1 MKEQIKVTKPL
12 IVAILNESDRSL
24 DYLPSMIKTLD
35 DSQSQIVFTDNVE
48 NNTHTTIRVG
58 DKNIEGPYKS
68 NVTEA
73 FISLSFLDRHPIT
86 SSQGNYILY
95 FIRISVLEFLYKEY
109 IGETFKLFQQS
120 SLPKLNENIWM
131 NVLPNYAQT
140 AVENLSQQDENARN
154 LVKASH
160 SIVRELGTAY
170 SLLLTRARHVA
181 VVLSE
186 TAMPGLGDTHYL
198 LQYIFMY
205 SDQKKVH
212 EVVLAINNDVGNAF
226 SLLIDLLRDCPHKNA
241 AELLKGLSA
250 ARNLEGEIK
259 DYAMKAL
266 QTKDTKTKGGK
277 TETKKK
283 PSQIAQESQSE
294 DSITSQSDIAYG
306 VDLHSTDLKDRD
318 SELEPFKELL
328 FSQVVEV
335 LGDDSRSVFLPAWN
349 AVLEADAAI
358 SKRME
363 IRVEKSGYN
372 HLKSFTLALG
382 EARDGRAVAFLESII
397 SNEVADDSVRKLAQS
412 VLGPIKSSQEQ
423 AKHDLRFEFD
433 TPIEHVEKIENTRQY
448 KPETIGI
455 APPAGVTEDK
465 RPKDALGYK
474 VFANALGD
482 LVCHKSTTTPLTIG
496 ICARWGRGKSVLLK
510 FIEDRI
516 DELTNSKEFVACLCI
531 DFNAWKYTKS
541 EQLWAEFYT
550 KVLEE
555 VENDLNWWEKTKFRR
570 YFFSRNNPKLYNL
583 TLLSLALTVYSSLLL
598 FGFYQQH
605 PIVQLALTIQWGQLI
620 LPWTPIVTSL
630 TAIFPIIWKRT
641 RSVPKQ
647 IFWKSHL
654 PKFKEALGVQHEI
667 FKSFE
672 IVCDWLGTPEKKRI
686 VVFIDDI
693 DRCQPDEI
701 LQVIESIKLLLD
713 SKNFVFILAMDP
725 KIVRHAIGKSY
736 EFISKKKTEK
746 ERLGREYLEKIIQ
759 IPFHLP
765 QLTYKELS
773 RLKNQL
779 FAVSDSPDTF
789 EGKVIAPQVTRD
801 DPGEFQVDPE
811 LVTGGDADDKLSP
824 DKTPVISPIG
834 DDSEPFDSKLSVEF
848 SKSESSDI
856 DLLLKDNYVISPRLL
871 NRLKNAYLLAKH
883 FYFAEHNSDPPSEL
897 IKLLAFSIKY
907 PFESVDIFETMEDQ
921 SKNKN
926 WDSIANACKKQ
937 NDDEFDSNIDNMTS
951 MLKKHVPD
959 INVARNLSK
968 YVNYFNITAS

>member
-58 DKNIEGPYKS
+58 DKNIDGPYKS

-95 FIRISVLEFLYKEY
+95 FIRISVLEYLYKEY

-154 LVKASH
+154 LVQASH
-160 SIVRELGTAY
+160 SIVRELRTAY

-212 EVVLAINNDVGNAF
+212 DVVHAINNDVGNAF

-241 AELLKGLSA
+241 KELLKGLSA
-250 ARNLEGEIK
+250 ARNLDGEIK
-259 DYAMKAL
+259 DYAMNAL
-266 QTKDTKTKGGK
+266 QSKDIRTGIQTSENTRQTVKENPNELSTK
-277 TETKKK
+277 
-283 PSQIAQESQSE
+283 I
-294 DSITSQSDIAYG
+294 DSVPY
-306 VDLHSTDLKDRD
+306 DLRGRN
-318 SELEPFKELL
+318 SELEPFKKKL
-328 FSQVVEV
+328 FDEIYKL
-335 LGDDSRSVFLPAWN
+335 LGDDSRGIFLPAWN
-349 AVLEADAAI
+349 AILQAEPRVSE
-358 SKRME
+358 KME
-363 IRVEKSGYN
+363 
-372 HLKSFTLALG
+372 LALLIEG
-382 EARDGRAVAFLESII
+382 NTHLIAFILTLLETRNLDVIPFLEKISSEKVDNDII
-397 SNEVADDSVRKLAQS
+397 REMAFR
-412 VLGPIKSSQEQ
+412 VLQQMESDPKWP
-423 AKHDLRFEFD
+423 KHRVKVDLSA
-433 TPIEHVEKIENTRQY
+433 PIEHGLNEEKTLEDEP
-448 KPETIGI
+448 KTIGI
-455 APPAGVTEDK
+455 APPAGITEDK

-482 LVCHKSTTTPLTIG
+482 LISHESTTTPLTIG
-496 ICARWGRGKSVLLK
+496 ICARWGRGKSVLLNYIK
-510 FIEDRI
+510 DRI
-516 DELTNSKEFVACLCI
+516 DELNGTDKFVDCLCI

-555 VENDLNWWEKTKFRR
+555 VESDLNWWNKTKFRR

-583 TLLSLALTVYSSLLL
+583 TLLSLALTLYSSLIL
-598 FGFYQQH
+598 FGFYQL
-605 PIVQLALTIQWGQLI
+605 PLIVQLVLTTKWFGLI
-620 LPWTPIVTSL
+620 SFWTPIITSL
-630 TAIFPIIWKRT
+630 TAILTIIWKRT

-647 IFWKSHL
+647 IFWKSYL

-672 IVCDWLGTPEKKRI
+672 IVCDWLRMPGNKRI
-686 VVFIDDI
+686 CVFIDDI

-713 SKNFVFILAMDP
+713 SENFVFILAMDP
-725 KIVRHAIGKSY
+725 KIVRHAIGESY
-736 EFISKKKTEK
+736 EFISKRKSEK

-765 QLTYKELS
+765 QLTYKELNQ
-773 RLKNQL
+773 LKDQL
-779 FAVSDSPDTF
+779 FAVSESPDAF
-789 EGKVIAPQVTRD
+789 EDGGVAPQKTKD
-801 DPGEFQVDPE
+801 DTVVVQADQEAENVKE
-811 LVTGGDADDKLSP
+811 ADDKSSLHESP
-824 DKTPVISPIG
+824 DISPSG
-834 DDSEPFDSKLSVEF
+834 DDDGKEVSESEPFNTKLSVEF
-848 SKSESSDI
+848 SKTESDDL
-856 DLLLKDNYVISPRLL
+856 DLLLKDNYVISPRLMT
-871 NRLKNAYLLAKH
+871 RLKNAYLLAKH
-883 FYFAEHNSDPPSEL
+883 FYLAEHKTDPPSEL
-897 IKLLAFSIKY
+897 IKLLALSIKY
-907 PFESVDIFETMEDQ
+907 PFESVDVFE
-921 SKNKN
+921 
-926 WDSIANACKKQ
+926 ALG
-937 NDDEFDSNIDNMTS
+937 DSNYNHWDYIFKGLNRENDKEYDTNISELAT

-959 INVARNLSK
+959 IDVARKLSK